1 MFGDVAFEAS
11 ADYGDS
17 EPIEA
22 QLEALA
28 SLVEAGK
35 VGRSRARHP
44 APR

>member
-11 ADYGDS
+11 MDYGDS

-28 SLVEAGK
+28 SLVDEGK
-35 VGRSRARHP
+35 VGRSMVHVP
-44 APR
+44 SLC